1 MSAEPQMVTANRL
14 IDGATV
20 YLTAAKGWS
29 ERFTDGAV
37 LNDKDSAE
45 AALRVSDA
53 AVDARLVVGSYL
65 IEVTATENGPEP
77 TSAKE
82 RIRAAHL
89 PTFAPEVGSWTGRI
103 SD

>member
-14 IDGATV
+14 IDGTV
-20 YLTAAKGWS
+20 VYMTAGNSWS
-29 ERFTDGAV
+29 EHFVDGAV
-37 LNDKDSAE
+37 WNDKDSAE
-45 AALRVSDA
+45 GALKASDD
-53 AVDARLVVGSYL
+53 AVAARLVVGPYL
-65 IEVTATENGPEP
+65 IEVATTENGPEP

>member
-1 MSAEPQMVTANRL
+1 MSEEAQMVTANRL
-14 IDGATV
+14 IDGVTV
-20 YLTAAKGWS
+20 YLTAENGWS
-29 ERFTDGAV
+29 EHFADGVV
-37 LNDKDSAE
+37 LNDKDGAE
-45 AALRVSDA
+45 AAMKASDE
-53 AVDARLVVGSYL
+53 AVAARLVVGPYL
-65 IEVTATENGPEP
+65 IEVTATENGPQP

>member
-1 MSAEPQMVTANRL
+1 MSAEAQMVTANRL

-20 YLTAAKGWS
+20 YLTPANGWS
-29 ERFTDGAV
+29 ERFVDGVV
-37 LNDKDSAE
+37 LNDKDSADN
-45 AALRVSDA
+45 ALKASEA
-53 AVDARLVVGSYL
+53 AVDARLVVGPYL
-65 IEVTATENGPEP
+65 IEVAATENGPEP